1 MIKKKIKKILIF
13 FVGENIFYEIK
24 AKVGFLIQ
32 LHNHNPFL
40 NLVYSI
46 IKNKNKSNL
55 GNYIF
60 FFSLPKSGNSGI
72 TTSLIKNSNKYHA
85 DMSRLEYGKRTSDY
99 GYLSDHKKIIKKY
112 IQMGN
117 FVLNGH
123 YWINQQDIE
132 FLKKNNI
139 KIEEISNILINQ
151 GPGVF
156 SGIRSSI
163 STVKALSLSN
173 NINIYGFNSNQV
185 EKKNYNKVLDLFKKG
200 ALIKNIIKPHY

>member
-1 MIKKKIKKILIF
+1 MTHLIIDAA
-13 FVGENIFYEIK
+13 NKTIFLK
-24 AKVGFLIQ
+24 
-32 LHNHNPFL
+32 
-40 NLVYSI
+40 I
-46 IKNKNKSNL
+46 IKNGKSYTTEFINSRE
-55 GNYIF
+55 NF
-60 FFSLPKSGNSGI
+60 DKFSL
-72 TTSLIKNSNKYHA
+72 
-85 DMSRLEYGKRTSDY
+85 
-99 GYLSDHKKIIKKY
+99 II
-112 IQMGN
+112 
-117 FVLNGH
+117 F
-123 YWINQQDIE
+123 E

>member
-1 MIKKKIKKILIF
+1 MTNLIIDAANKTIFLKIITNDKSYTTEFINSR
-13 FVGENIFYEIK
+13 ENFDK
-24 AKVGFLIQ
+24 
-32 LHNHNPFL
+32 
-40 NLVYSI
+40 
-46 IKNKNKSNL
+46 
-55 GNYIF
+55 
-60 FFSLPKSGNSGI
+60 FSL
-72 TTSLIKNSNKYHA
+72 
-85 DMSRLEYGKRTSDY
+85 
-99 GYLSDHKKIIKKY
+99 II
-112 IQMGN
+112 
-117 FVLNGH
+117 F
-123 YWINQQDIE
+123 E

-139 KIEEISNILINQ
+139 KIEEISNILINL

>member
-1 MIKKKIKKILIF
+1 MTNLIIDAANKTIFLKIITNDKSYTTEFINSR
-13 FVGENIFYEIK
+13 ENFDK
-24 AKVGFLIQ
+24 
-32 LHNHNPFL
+32 
-40 NLVYSI
+40 
-46 IKNKNKSNL
+46 
-55 GNYIF
+55 
-60 FFSLPKSGNSGI
+60 FSL
-72 TTSLIKNSNKYHA
+72 
-85 DMSRLEYGKRTSDY
+85 
-99 GYLSDHKKIIKKY
+99 II
-112 IQMGN
+112 
-117 FVLNGH
+117 F
-123 YWINQQDIE
+123 E

-139 KIEEISNILINQ
+139 KIEEISNILINH